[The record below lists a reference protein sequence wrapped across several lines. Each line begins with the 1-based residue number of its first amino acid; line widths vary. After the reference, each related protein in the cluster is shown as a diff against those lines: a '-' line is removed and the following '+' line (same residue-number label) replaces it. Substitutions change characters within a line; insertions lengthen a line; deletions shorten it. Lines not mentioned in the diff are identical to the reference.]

1 MPTLLEIIAR
11 EAVKEAARAAAKA
24 NIEKLFKDIQD
35 RCQQKEYQETS
46 EDESF
51 FDIEAARK
59 DFEEYSDGFNI
70 LQLRQLGKTTAELW
84 VEESM
89 AYDNIRINEQWLSF
103 LDAAKRYK
111 TICKNSNTANDLLV
125 FPEEI
130 IKTLSDLL
138 STKK

>member
-1 MPTLLEIIAR
+1 MLLQKQIL
-11 EAVKEAARAAAKA
+11 KSFSKT
-24 NIEKLFKDIQD
+24 FKIVAS
-35 RCQQKEYQETS
+35 KKKYQETS

-103 LDAAKRYK
+103 VDAAKRYK
-111 TICKNSNTANDLLV
+111 TICKNSNKANDLLV